1 MQKRQL
7 SQFTYSALISAKKCN
22 ISEQRFMKLIF
33 SNWDYGVKKILLA
46 FDVIVQHIFYC
57 TIFVIL
63 EHCANI

>member
-22 ISEQRFMKLIF
+22 IVDQRFMKLIF